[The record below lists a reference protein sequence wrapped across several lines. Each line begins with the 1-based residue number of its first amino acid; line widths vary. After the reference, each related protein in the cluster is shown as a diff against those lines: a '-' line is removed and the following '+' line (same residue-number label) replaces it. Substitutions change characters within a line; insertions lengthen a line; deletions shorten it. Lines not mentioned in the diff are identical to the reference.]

1 MKIFKNNFLSKVF
14 HSIPMLSL
22 FSVFLLLS
30 SCSEA
35 KKTNAIIEN
44 ISEVEPTTDAG
55 KTYQKFMVTTLTF
68 AEKSAELLAKYDIG
82 IPEGY
87 ATAVADGLSG
97 EPDTGFLDLEDILSN
112 LPEDLSSI
120 TRKRTTNTEVDG
132 VMMASEEEV
141 TLEDEIME
149 LESELTETIKEIQP
163 DVTDA
168 LTLEFVSRVDN
179 NTLMVENMMVRSD
192 DLSGAITI
200 ELLNAEARGED
211 IDTALAD
218 MGLVTEVINDN
229 SEEAEYGDGLE
240 NEEVSPTGHY
250 LKPTPLW
257 RYNGRIYYKF
267 KGVPQHVETK
277 VKAAMYDWERTTKG
291 IIDFRQCNHNAYLLF
306 SWLYGDSCLRIS
318 MKNNSDSGSAA
329 WIGWLPAS
337 MPWMELSSKFNSPN
351 SEFIP
356 DLQRVATHEL
366 GHVIGLLHEHQRY
379 DRNNYI
385 NMPHTNDWDYRSINV
400 SHTYLA
406 GKVFVGWSYR
416 RVRFLWFK
424 ITIKTPIYRNVYE
437 TARLTQV
444 SPTYDYF
451 SIMHYRNGLDQEPIT
466 AKNSNDTRFK
476 NSRCSY
482 VYDTPQS
489 LKTTEKCIDAG
500 ESLGVDDN
508 RYITTKDVSIVRKMY
523 RGTWE

>member
-149 LESELTETIKEIQP
+149 LQSQFEEVVQGIKP
-163 DVTDA
+163 DASDA

-179 NTLMVENMMVRSD
+179 NTLMVENMVIRSD
-192 DLSGAITI
+192 DIGGAITI

-250 LKPTPLW
+250 LKPTPRW

-267 KGVPQHVETK
+267 KGVPQQAQTKIET
-277 VKAAMYDWERTTKG
+277 AMYDWERTTKG
-291 IIDFRQCNHNAYLLF
+291 IIDFRQCNHNAIPVL
-306 SWLYGDSCLRIS
+306 SWFYGDSCLRIS
-318 MKNNSDSGSAA
+318 MINGRSNAS
-329 WIGWLPAS
+329 IGWLPAS
-337 MPWMELSSKFNSPN
+337 APWMEIDNKYNDPKN
-351 SEFIP
+351 I
-356 DLQRVATHEL
+356 DKLQKTATHEL

-385 NMPHTNDWDYRSINV
+385 NISGTKGFNYMSINA

-406 GKVFVGWSYR
+406 GKVLVGWNYR
-416 RVRFLWFK
+416 RVRLFGFIK

-451 SIMHYRNGLDQEPIT
+451 SIMHYPSGSDQEPIT

-500 ESLGVDDN
+500 ESLGENDN
-508 RYITTKDVSIVRKMY
+508 KYITTKDVSIVRKMY
-523 RGTWE
+523 RGGW